1 MPELRFVLVTP
12 ERQLLEVAC
21 DEVQLPGQEGYFGVL
36 PGHTPF
42 IALLKIGEASYRVG
56 KKESFIAVGAGFAEI
71 SNDVVTALTDFGELP
86 QEIDLTRAQREQAAA
101 EEAMKTVGPETFEVM
116 NAKLE
121 TAVARVQVAT
131 RR

>member
-1 MPELRFVLVTP
+1 MADLRFVLVTP
-12 ERQLLEVAC
+12 ERQVLEIAC

-36 PGHTPF
+36 PGHTSL
-42 IALLKIGEASYRVG
+42 IALLKIGEASYRVR

-71 SNDVVTALTDFGELP
+71 SNDVVTALTDFAQLP
-86 QEIDLTRAQREQAAA
+86 QEIDLPAAQREQASA
-101 EEAMKTVGPETFEVM
+101 EEAMKTVGPETFEVI

-121 TAVARVQVAT
+121 TAVARVQVAS